1 MKSIM
6 KNAADKVFT
15 LLWLRDNEPEIDRI
29 VVECG
34 ALFTGRWGEPKF
46 DFTV

>member
-6 KNAADKVFT
+6 KNVVNKVFT
-15 LLWLRDNEPEIDRI
+15 LLGLRDHEPEKYGI

-34 ALFTGRWGEPKF
+34 ALFTGRWDEPKF
-46 DFTV
+46 DFTF

>member
-15 LLWLRDNEPEIDRI
+15 LLWLRDNEPEKYRI